1 MGHYKSN
8 LRDIE
13 FNLFEV
19 LGRGDVLGTG
29 PYEAIDADTAR
40 EMLKEVSRLAENEL
54 AESFQDTDRNPPV
67 YDPQTQSVTMPE
79 SFTQVLRRLPRQR
92 LLGHRPPRRA
102 RRHRRSP
109 QPALGRQRD
118 AARLQPRR
126 RDVRG
131 ELRLRQA
138 ALRPRQRR
146 PEEARA
152 LDRREGLALHD
163 GADRAG
169 CRLRRRRRPHQGDPE
184 RRRHLEHRPASSASS
199 PAPSPTWSTTSSTSC
214 SPAPRAPAPAPRACR
229 SSSSPSSTSTSRPV
243 RSASA
248 TASTSPTSRRR
259 WA

>member
-19 LGRGDVLGTG
+19 LGRGDVLGSG
-29 PYEAIDADTAR
+29 PYEAIDTDTAR

-54 AESFQDTDRNPPV
+54 AESFQDSDRNPPV
-67 YDPQTQSVTMPE
+67 YDPQTQAVTMPA
-79 SFTQVLRRLPRQR
+79 SFTQVVRRLPRQR
-92 LLGHRPPRRA
+92 LLGHRPQRRA
-102 RRHRRSP
+102 RRHRGSP
-109 QPALGRQRD
+109 EPALGRQRD
-118 AARLQPRR
+118 AARLQPGR

-131 ELRLRQA
+131 LLRLRQA

-169 CRLRRRRRPHQGDPE
+169 CRVRRRRRPHQGDPE
-184 RRRHLEHRPASSASS
+184 RRRHLDHQRRQALHHQRRVRHGRQRRALRARP
-199 PAPSPTWSTTSSTSC
+199 
-214 SPAPRAPAPAPRACR
+214 PRGRRPRHQG
-229 SSSSPSSTSTSRPV
+229 PV
-243 RSASA
+243 ALH
-248 TASTSPTSRRR
+248 PHQVRRR
-259 WA
+259 PRDR